1 MSRQSSALPGL
12 APGELEMQKR
22 IRQRAKRYALPT
34 ACQFLKMITESE
46 RGFMRKRPHLYYR
59 NGMLA

>member
-12 APGELEMQKR
+12 APGELETEKR

-34 ACQFLKMITESE
+34 AGELYKEIVKCE
-46 RGFMRKRPHLYYR
+46 RGFYRRRPHLYYR
-59 NGMLA
+59 DGMLA